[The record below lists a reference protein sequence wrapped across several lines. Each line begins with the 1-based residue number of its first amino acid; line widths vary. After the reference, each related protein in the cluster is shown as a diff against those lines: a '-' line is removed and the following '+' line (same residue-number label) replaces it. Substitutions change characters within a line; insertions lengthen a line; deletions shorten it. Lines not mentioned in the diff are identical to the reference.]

1 MRFEQFA
8 DKIPAQDLVIGNWSL
23 IEIIPVHPTWA
34 TLSLLQHGRYY
45 YIRAIHC
52 AIYLQGWADLSSPIS
67 SLNQWALDFEGNCE
81 RIIES
86 IRQAKKAGATLRVGP
101 ELEIT
106 GNMSIGH
113 DYKARCIDISV

>member
-1 MRFEQFA
+1 MGH
-8 DKIPAQDLVIGNWSL
+8 LVTL
-23 IEIIPVHPTWA
+23 A
-34 TLSLLQHGRYY
+34 T
-45 YIRAIHC
+45 C
-52 AIYLQGWADLSSPIS
+52 

-106 GNMSIGH
+106 GNMNIGH
-113 DYKARCIDISV
+113 DYKVRFIDTFI